1 MELETDLFFFPIFW
15 LLQEFA
21 TSLRNRVSSVSEMPK
36 IRTLTFVLHA
46 CKVLEQA
53 RKVKLDNR
61 FINLRLIQLVSYAF
75 LKVIRCHSEE
85 LAVLQQGGD
94 RKTLMGAVA
103 PEQGRSS
110 CLPFCIL
117 TVS

>member
-1 MELETDLFFFPIFW
+1 MEGDGFLILQNLKLTFFFSPLFW

-21 TSLRNRVSSVSEMPK
+21 TSLRNRVSSISEMPK

-75 LKVIRCHSEE
+75 LKVIRCH
-85 LAVLQQGGD
+85 
-94 RKTLMGAVA
+94 
-103 PEQGRSS
+103 
-110 CLPFCIL
+110 
-117 TVS
+117 